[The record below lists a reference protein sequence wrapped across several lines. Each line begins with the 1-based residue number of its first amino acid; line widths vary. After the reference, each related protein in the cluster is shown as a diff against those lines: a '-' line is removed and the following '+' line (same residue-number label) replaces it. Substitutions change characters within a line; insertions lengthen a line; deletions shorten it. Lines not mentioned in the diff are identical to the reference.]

1 MADRYI
7 SWTPGGDNIV
17 GQLASGKNPE
27 SLEFA
32 TLPPHFKAEDTILN
46 SEEWRLVFP
55 GYEGFPSSFK
65 RLLPTLLA
73 TVVYHSD
80 WCRINIPPHFNL
92 FTSYFWTNNYQL
104 KLRSKVH
111 TGVYYND
118 DSRLAASGMPTHIC
132 ILRNMKAEYTELKT
146 ECQSGF
152 TELKREVQVGFT
164 ELKLGVTALESK
176 MEEYLLSKSTAVLS
190 STSDNSQLSSPT
202 PLPLPLLL
210 EKIVTGAVQN
220 ALVEYSGGGS
230 STSTTILMSSSSSK
244 LGTAVVASSIS
255 GGPQPVMY
263 SWGNMLHAVPEGFEI
278 NT

>member
-1 MADRYI
+1 M
-7 SWTPGGDNIV
+7 
-17 GQLASGKNPE
+17 
-27 SLEFA
+27 
-32 TLPPHFKAEDTILN
+32 
-46 SEEWRLVFP
+46 
-55 GYEGFPSSFK
+55 
-65 RLLPTLLA
+65 
-73 TVVYHSD
+73 
-80 WCRINIPPHFNL
+80 
-92 FTSYFWTNNYQL
+92 
-104 KLRSKVH
+104 H
-111 TGVYYND
+111 TGVYYNE

-190 STSDNSQLSSPT
+190 STSDNSHLSSPT
-202 PLPLPLLL
+202 PLPLPLPLLL
-210 EKIVTGAVQN
+210 EKIVTAAVQN

-230 STSTTILMSSSSSK
+230 NSSSSSK